1 MKTEINVNLTEK
13 ERNLI
18 IQVLKNYEE
27 EVYSS
32 ISKKENNF
40 IFELIEKFYLK

>member
-1 MKTEINVNLTEK
+1 MEEEQTNVNLTEK

-18 IQVLKNYEE
+18 IQVLKDYGES
-27 EVYSS
+27 VYSG

-40 IFELIEKFYLK
+40 IFNLIDKFLI

>member
-1 MKTEINVNLTEK
+1 METEINVNLTEK

-27 EVYSS
+27 QVYSF
-32 ISKKENNF
+32 ISKKENKF
-40 IFELIEKFYLK
+40 IFKLIEKFYLK